1 MIHHFTGHLTETG
14 IAVNNFQ
21 ICMSVFNVWFQ
32 LEISISPPPHMGCY
46 WKFQRGG
53 KLFKGITLY
62 GMKQNWNFQCGG
74 VGGGRDL
81 NKKTFRGWGGGGG
94 SRNIFRKNTEF

>member
-1 MIHHFTGHLTETG
+1 
-14 IAVNNFQ
+14 
-21 ICMSVFNVWFQ
+21 
-32 LEISISPPPHMGCY
+32 MGCY

-74 VGGGRDL
+74 VGGGGDL

-94 SRNIFRKNTEF
+94 GGVGISSGRTLNFS